1 MTLLSPA
8 LFTAPPDFRAKYDRQ
23 PFGFEHRLSG
33 LDLFSDSSLRALA
46 ARYDRNFFVAAGARS
61 PDTAFYAVPS
71 GEYAP
76 LEAFDRLDSIKQR
89 ILLKSPE
96 NYDARYRELLDALF
110 DEVTALRGGLH
121 GERIVRLASSILIS
135 SAASITP
142 FHFDPEISFFF
153 QIAGEKFYH
162 LYEAAA
168 LTEAELERFYVA
180 GIVDIGQVAF
190 QGRDRA
196 YEHAFELAA
205 GKGMHQPQNCPHWV
219 ETRAT
224 RSISYVISYE
234 TDATRSLGRT
244 RAFNYYLRRAGFRP
258 APPGAA
264 PQADARKAS
273 AMQVFIPFRKG
284 AGAIARKLRRRSAP
298 GRQRA

>member
-1 MTLLSPA
+1 MLLANPRI
-8 LFTAPPDFRAKYDRQ
+8 FTAPPDFRAKYDRQ
-23 PFGFEHRLSG
+23 PFGYEHQLSG
-33 LDLFSDSSLRALA
+33 LDLFSEGSLRALA

-61 PDTAFYAVPS
+61 PDTAFYAVPN
-71 GEYAP
+71 GEYRP
-76 LEAFDRLDSIKQR
+76 VEAFDRLDSIKQR

-96 NYDARYRELLDALF
+96 NYDPRYRELLDAIF
-110 DEVTALRGGLH
+110 DEVSALRGGLG

-153 QIAGEKFYH
+153 QISGAKTYH

-168 LTEAELERFYVA
+168 LSEAELERFYVA

-190 QGRDRA
+190 AGRDPA

-219 ETRAT
+219 ETRET

-234 TDATRSLGRT
+234 TDATRALGRT
-244 RAFNYYLRRAGFRP
+244 RACNYYLRRAGMHP

-264 PQADARKAS
+264 PRADARKAR
-273 AMQVFIPFRKG
+273 AMQLFIPLRKSLG
-284 AGAIARKLRRRSAP
+284 NVVRNAFGRRAL
-298 GRQRA
+298 GR